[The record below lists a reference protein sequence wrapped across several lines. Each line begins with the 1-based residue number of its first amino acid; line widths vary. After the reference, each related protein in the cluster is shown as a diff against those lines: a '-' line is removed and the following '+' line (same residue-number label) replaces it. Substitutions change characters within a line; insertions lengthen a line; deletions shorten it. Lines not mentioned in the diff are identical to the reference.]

1 MCHLKKMPHVKKIKI
16 IKKTIKKINL
26 KNKIKKIMATPFW
39 PLEVVLAT
47 SRPFLGMAK
56 PPLIAKMGWPN

>member
-1 MCHLKKMPHVKKIKI
+1 MPHVKKIKI
-16 IKKTIKKINL
+16 IKKKTIKKINL
-26 KNKIKKIMATPFW
+26 KNKIKKIMGWLVTPFW

>member
-1 MCHLKKMPHVKKIKI
+1 MPHVKKIKI
-16 IKKTIKKINL
+16 IKKKTIKKINL
-26 KNKIKKIMATPFW
+26 KNKIKKIMGWLATPFW